1 MKESSLIEKV
11 LRVLVHNSFL
21 VTVIVM
27 CLVHATL
34 LGIMFFAGIGPM
46 VSLNI
51 LSVIVYLFCIVLCK
65 FGIIMPVYI
74 SVLLEVTVY
83 TCVSVYFMG
92 WESAAC
98 CFLCSIV
105 PIILYFGSYL
115 FKGKK
120 RWILVLLLGLNFACY
135 VALYL
140 LSAGQKPLFVLSD
153 TVRAVLIIF
162 SSFAMVFSMIF
173 YNTMYIFMSEMERDS
188 LEKKNE
194 QLSFDA
200 RVDVLTDLLNR
211 RGFLPL
217 VRELIVRKDKTPFCV
232 AFCDIDNF
240 KRINDTFG
248 HDCGDEVLRHISG
261 MIKKEMSGCEIC
273 RWGGEEIVILMQ
285 DCGLEDAKKRMEELR
300 RNIETAPTVFF
311 NKHVAATIT
320 IGLEEQKASY
330 QEPEELIRVADERMY
345 YGKQHGKNI
354 LIYED
359 MA

>member
-1 MKESSLIEKV
+1 MKEKSLIEKV
-11 LRVLVHNSFL
+11 LHVLVHNSFL

-34 LGIMFFAGIGPM
+34 LAIMFFAGIGPM

-51 LSVIVYLFCIVLCK
+51 LSVIVYAFCIVLCK

-83 TCVSVYFMG
+83 TCVSVYFLG
-92 WESAAC
+92 WESAAG

-105 PIILYFGSYL
+105 PIILYFGSFL

-120 RWILVLLLGLNFACY
+120 RWILVLLLVLNFAFY
-135 VALYL
+135 VGLYL
-140 LSAGQKPLFVLSD
+140 WSAGQIPFVVLSD
-153 TVRAVLIIF
+153 TTRKILLIF
-162 SSFAMVFSMIF
+162 SSFAMVFSVIF
-173 YNTMYIFMSEMERDS
+173 YNTMYIFMSEVERNS
-188 LEKKNE
+188 LEKENE

-200 RVDVLTDLLNR
+200 HVDVLTDLLNR

-217 VRELIVRKDKTPFCV
+217 VKELMEQKDKVPFCV

-261 MIKKEMSGCEIC
+261 MIRKEMADSEIY
-273 RWGGEEIVILMQ
+273 RWGGEEIVILMK
-285 DCGLEDAKKRMEELR
+285 DCRLKDAKERIEELR
-300 RNIETAPTVFF
+300 KNIEMAPTVFF
-311 NKHVAATIT
+311 NKRIAATIT
-320 IGLEEQKASY
+320 IGMEEQKTSY

-354 LIYED
+354 LICED